1 MIWTFEAPNYWLI
14 FLARFL
20 NIDVQEEDPAEDG
33 VVLKWRGMAPSV
45 DVLFSAAQ
53 MAEVS
58 DRTLV
63 RGIPE
68 SSEATVFL
76 CSPAPLCQNM
86 KNMKK
91 AGLPQAYPQWLVV
104 AIPWKQEGH
113 VAASLGHVDLTQLL
127 DSGFSS
133 SSSSSPSS
141 SSSSSSSS
149 STLPT
154 HSHSYNTRHKKGKEG
169 KQEKEEKEE
178 EKVVEGSSGESDS
191 SSSSDDE

>member
-1 MIWTFEAPNYWLI
+1 MVENESVF
-14 FLARFL
+14 RFCQR
-20 NIDVQEEDPAEDG
+20 VQMFNDALSCQLMLVE
-33 VVLKWRGMAPSV
+33 
-45 DVLFSAAQ
+45 
-53 MAEVS
+53 S

-76 CSPAPLCQNM
+76 RSPAPLCQNM

-104 AIPWKQEGH
+104 AIRKQEGH

-154 HSHSYNTRHKKGKEG
+154 CSHSYNTRHKKGKEG

-191 SSSSDDE
+191 SSSSDDEKIIFQFINRLIFFLLCLTPI

>member
-1 MIWTFEAPNYWLI
+1 
-14 FLARFL
+14 
-20 NIDVQEEDPAEDG
+20 
-33 VVLKWRGMAPSV
+33 MAPSV

-58 DRTLV
+58 DQTLV

-76 CSPAPLCQNM
+76 RSPAPLCQNM

-113 VAASLGHVDLTQLL
+113 VVASLGHVDLTQLL

-154 HSHSYNTRHKKGKEG
+154 APILTTQDIRRARRGNRKRKRKRKRKQLRVVQGKVIPHLHLMMN
-169 KQEKEEKEE
+169 KLF
-178 EKVVEGSSGESDS
+178 SNL
-191 SSSSDDE
+191 